1 MQNLVLRSEG
11 DINEDCKGPDLLDSE
26 ILSAIGE
33 MKKNKAV
40 GVDNIP
46 AEFWKVL
53 GESGMKELIGLCKE
67 IYEQAVGQRI
77 TQEL

>member
-1 MQNLVLRSEG
+1 MLYDKKGKPKPGDLVSGNEG

-26 ILSAIGE
+26 IVSAIGE
-33 MKKNKAV
+33 MKAV
-40 GVDNIP
+40 GVDNVP

-67 IYEQAVGQRI
+67 MYEQGV
-77 TQEL
+77 